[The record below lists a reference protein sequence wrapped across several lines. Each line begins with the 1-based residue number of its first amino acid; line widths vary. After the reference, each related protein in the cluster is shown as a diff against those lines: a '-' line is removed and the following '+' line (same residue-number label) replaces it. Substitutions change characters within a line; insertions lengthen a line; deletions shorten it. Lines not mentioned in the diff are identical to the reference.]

1 MESLFDLDRP
11 SKASVKLMVMLAV
24 FLFAGTIFMWNN
36 HGLYSTPL
44 AKIVDV
50 QETFNRTE
58 SGMDDTEEDYYD
70 QKVTARLMNGV
81 NKGAIISLD
90 HLRSESGVYDENLQ
104 EGDDIFVSYHQDLDE
119 WSLDGVKR
127 DQFLALASAIFI
139 LAVALVGRYRG
150 ILSIISVIVNIL
162 VFTLVIN
169 LYLKGV
175 NILVPTIF
183 AVIFFSIF
191 SLLLYCGFRLLT
203 FVAILTTLCGLGA
216 SMLIML
222 IVIAQTNYD
231 GVWVES
237 IDFLIIETDYRSV
250 FFAGILI
257 GGLGGIM
264 DIAITITSSLFEL
277 KGDNPEMTSKE
288 LMESG
293 KNIGRDIM
301 GTMVNVMF
309 FTFLGGSLPIIL
321 LSVKNGYRII
331 DYLTNFATLEIV
343 RFLVG
348 GIGLVVTIPIS
359 LYIVIFILQK
369 RGRKS

>member
-1 MESLFDLDRP
+1 MFELDKP
-11 SKASVKLMVMLAV
+11 SKASVRMLVLLAV
-24 FLFAGTIFMWNN
+24 FLFAGVVFMWNN
-36 HGLYSTPL
+36 HGLYSAPL
-44 AKIVDV
+44 AKIVAV

-58 SGMDDTEEDYYD
+58 FGMDDTEEDYFD

-81 NKGAIISLD
+81 NKGAMISFD
-90 HLRSESGVYDENLQ
+90 YVRSESGVVDEHFH
-104 EGDDIFVSYHQDLDE
+104 EGDDVFVSYHQDLDE

-127 DQFLALASAIFI
+127 DQYLALASAVFI
-139 LAVALVGRYRG
+139 LMVAMVGRYRG

-162 VFTLVIN
+162 VFTVVIS
-169 LYLKGV
+169 LYLNGV

-191 SLLLYCGFRLLT
+191 SLLLYCGIRLLT
-203 FVAILTTLCGLGA
+203 FVAILITLCGLGA

-222 IVIAQTNYD
+222 IVIALTNYD

-293 KNIGRDIM
+293 KNIGRDVM

-321 LSVKNGYRII
+321 LSVKNGYRIS

-348 GIGLVVTIPIS
+348 GIGLVVTIPIG
-359 LYIVIFILQK
+359 LAIVIFILQ
-369 RGRKS
+369 RGVKKS

>member
-1 MESLFDLDRP
+1 MESMFELDRP
-11 SKASVKLMVMLAV
+11 SKASVKRMLILAIL
-24 FLFAGTIFMWNN
+24 LFAGTIFIWNN

-44 AKIVDV
+44 AKIIEVE
-50 QETFNRTE
+50 ETLNRTE
-58 SGMDDTEEDYYD
+58 FGFDNSEEDYFD
-70 QKVTARLMNGV
+70 QKVTARLMNGED
-81 NKGAIISLD
+81 KGKVISI
-90 HLRSESGVYDENLQ
+90 HNTRSESGVFDENLQ
-104 EGDDIFVSYHQDLDE
+104 KGNDVFVSYDQDNDE

-127 DQFLALASAIFI
+127 DQFLALTSAVFI
-139 LAVALVGRYRG
+139 LVVALVGRYRG
-150 ILSIISVIVNIL
+150 ILSLVSVIINIL
-162 VFTLVIN
+162 IFTLVIS

-175 NILVPTIF
+175 NILIPSIF
-183 AVIFFSIF
+183 AVLIFSVFSI
-191 SLLLYCGFRLLT
+191 LLYCGFRLLT
-203 FVAILTTLCGLGA
+203 FVAILNTLSGLAA

-222 IVIAQTNYD
+222 IVIALTNYD

-237 IDFLIIETDYRSV
+237 LDFLIIETDYRSV
-250 FFAGILI
+250 FFASLLI

-277 KGDNPEMTSKE
+277 EENNPEMTSKE
-288 LMESG
+288 LMNSG
-293 KNIGRDIM
+293 KNIGRDVM

-321 LSVKNGYRII
+321 LSVKNGYRIG

-359 LYIVIFILQK
+359 LYLVIFILQ
-369 RGRKS
+369 RRRRKS